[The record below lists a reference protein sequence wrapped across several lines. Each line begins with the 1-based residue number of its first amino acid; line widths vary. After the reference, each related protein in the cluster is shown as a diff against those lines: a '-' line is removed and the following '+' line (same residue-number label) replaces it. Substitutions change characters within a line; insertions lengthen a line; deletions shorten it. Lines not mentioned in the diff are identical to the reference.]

1 MPVRNLM
8 TGNEAVAL
16 AALHAGALFA
26 SAYPGTPSTEIL
38 EEFSSYE
45 GVYAEWA
52 PNEKVA
58 LEAAIG
64 ASLGGVRS
72 LAAMKHVGLNVAAD
86 PWFTLP
92 YIGVTG
98 GLVVVSADD
107 PGMHSSQNEQDN
119 RYYAKAAKVPMFEPA
134 DSQEAYDLTR
144 EAYRLSE
151 RFDTPVMLRMTTRV
165 CHSRGLV
172 EPSEPVRGARKAYTK
187 DEVKR
192 VMIPGHARL
201 RHPLM
206 VDRLDDME
214 EVASEFEHQKIE
226 EGDPRAGVV
235 TSGVAYQYVKEAF
248 PGVSILKL
256 AMTNPFPRR
265 LVREFCDRFEELYV
279 VEELEPYLEEA
290 VAALGFK
297 PRGKEGIPRVGELN
311 VDNVRDAFGELARRL
326 GTSPLPH
333 PARVEGLPARP
344 PILCA
349 GCPHRGIMYTLAGL
363 KAIIAGDIGCY
374 TLSVLPPLS
383 AHDCQVCMGA
393 SITMGHG
400 LEKALEM
407 ELGETEEEELATH
420 RVVSVLGDST
430 FFHSGVTGLM
440 EMAYNRG
447 RYTVVILDNR
457 TTAMTGFQ
465 DHPGTGRTLQGEP
478 TITVDIEMLA
488 RSLGI
493 ENVKVVD
500 PYDLAECKEVLS
512 EEMKRDAPSVVIS
525 RRACVLQVKDPD
537 RAPYAVSAEECN
549 DCGLCMGIACPAL
562 VKRGEEVLILADA
575 CTGCGVCAQV
585 CRREAIGPKTVP
597 PASRRQP
604 TR

>member
-1 MPVRNLM
+1 MAEKRLM

-16 AALHAGALFA
+16 GAYHAGVTFA

-38 EEFSSYE
+38 ESFSKLE

-64 ASLGGVRS
+64 ACLGGVRS

-86 PWFTLP
+86 PWFTAP
-92 YIGVTG
+92 YIGVSG
-98 GLVVVSADD
+98 GLVLVDADD
-107 PGMHSSQNEQDN
+107 PEMHSSQNEQDN
-119 RYYAKAAKVPMFEPA
+119 RYYAKAAKVPMLEPA
-134 DSQEAYDLTR
+134 DSQEAYDLIR
-144 EAYRLSE
+144 EAYEMSE
-151 RFDTPVMLRMTTRV
+151 RFDTIVMFRMTTRV

-172 EPSEPVRGARKAYTK
+172 EAREPGMHVPVPYEK

-201 RHPLM
+201 RHPVM
-206 VDRLDDME
+206 VDRLAEME
-214 EVASEFEHQKIE
+214 EFANEFPYQRREMG
-226 EGDPRAGVV
+226 EGDAVVV
-235 TSGVAYQYVKEAF
+235 TSGVAYQYAREAF

-256 AMTNPFPRR
+256 AMTNPLPRK
-265 LVREFCDRFEELYV
+265 LISEFCEQFKQVYV
-279 VEELEPYLEEA
+279 VEELEPYLEES
-290 VAALGFK
+290 VAALGLW
-297 PRGKEGIPRVGELN
+297 PRGKESIPRTGELN
-311 VDNVRDAFGELARRL
+311 VDNVRDAFPELAKGNPSR
-326 GTSPLPH
+326 GH
-333 PARVEGLPARP
+333 GAHVEGLPARP

-349 GCPHRGIMYTLAGL
+349 GCPHRGIMYSLARQ

-400 LEKALEM
+400 IEKALEIAS
-407 ELGETEEEELATH
+407 GESEEEGFSSH

-447 RYTVVILDNR
+447 RFTVVILDNR

-465 DHPGTGRTLQGEP
+465 DHPGTGTTLQKEP

-493 ENVKVVD
+493 ENVRVVD
-500 PYDLAECKEVLS
+500 PYDLEECLAALQ
-512 EEMKRDAPSVVIS
+512 EEMNRDAPSVVIS
-525 RRACVLQVKDPD
+525 RRACVLRDKTLE
-537 RAPYAVSAEECN
+537 RIPYEVIGEECN
-549 DCGLCMGIACPAL
+549 ECGLCMRIACPAL
-562 VKRGEEVLILADA
+562 VKRGDEIKILADT
-575 CTGCGVCAQV
+575 CTGCSVCAQV
-585 CRREAIGPKTVP
+585 CKREAIMK
-597 PASRRQP
+597 SRSES
-604 TR
+604 

>member
-1 MPVRNLM
+1 MEQQRLM

-16 AALHAGALFA
+16 GAMHAGAVFA

-38 EEFSSYE
+38 ESFSRFE

-64 ASLGGVRS
+64 ACIGGVRS

-86 PWFTLP
+86 PWFTAP
-92 YIGVTG
+92 YIGVSR

-107 PGMHSSQNEQDN
+107 PEMHSSQNEQDN
-119 RYYAKAAKVPMFEPA
+119 RYYAKAAKVPMLEPA
-134 DSQEAYDLTR
+134 DCQEAYDLTR
-144 EAYRLSE
+144 EAFGMSE
-151 RFDTPVMLRMTTRV
+151 LFDTPVLLRVTTRV

-172 EPSEPVRGARKAYTK
+172 ETREPETPEPIPYAK
-187 DEVKR
+187 DAVKR

-201 RHPLM
+201 RHPVM
-206 VDRLDDME
+206 VERLARME
-214 EVASEFEHQKIE
+214 EFSNEFVYQRAERGA
-226 EGDPRAGVV
+226 GDAVV
-235 TSGVAYQYVKEAF
+235 ITSGVAYQYVKEAF
-248 PGVSILKL
+248 PGVNILKL
-256 AMTNPFPRR
+256 TMTNPLPRR
-265 LVREFCDRFEELYV
+265 LISEFCEQFEDIYV
-279 VEELEPYLEEA
+279 VEELEPFLEEG
-290 VAALGFK
+290 VAALGLFPK
-297 PRGKEGIPRVGELN
+297 GKESVPRVGELN
-311 VDNVRDAFGELARRL
+311 VDNVRASFPELVKGHAA
-326 GTSPLPH
+326 PEHMP
-333 PARVEGLPARP
+333 RVEGLPARP

-349 GCPHRGIMYTLAGL
+349 GCPHRGIMYALARE

-374 TLSVLPPLS
+374 TLSVLPPLE

-400 LEKALEM
+400 LEKALE
-407 ELGETEEEELATH
+407 LAAGGGEEEGASSH

-465 DHPGTGRTLQGEP
+465 DHPGTGTTLQKD
-478 TITVDIEMLA
+478 TTVSVNIEMLA
-488 RSLGI
+488 RALGI
-493 ENVKVVD
+493 ENVRVVD
-500 PYDLAECKEVLS
+500 PWDLEECRRVLT
-512 EEMKRDAPSVVIS
+512 EEMNRDAPSVVIS
-525 RRACVLQVKDPD
+525 SRACVLRD
-537 RAPYAVSAEECN
+537 RTSERVPYAVLHEVCN
-549 DCGLCMGIACPAL
+549 DCELCMRIACPAL
-562 VKRGEEVLILADA
+562 VKRGDEITILADA

-585 CRREAIGPKTVP
+585 CKRKAIQ
-597 PASRRQP
+597 RM
-604 TR
+604 

>member
-1 MPVRNLM
+1 MQDRLLM

-16 AALHAGALFA
+16 AAFHAGVGFA

-38 EEFSSYE
+38 EEISKYD

-64 ASLGGVRS
+64 ASIGGMRA

-92 YIGVTG
+92 YIGVSG

-119 RYYAKAAKVPMFEPA
+119 RYYAKAAKVPMLEPA

-151 RFDTPVMLRMTTRV
+151 RFDTPVLLRLTTRV
-165 CHSRGLV
+165 CHSRSLV
-172 EPSEPVRGARKAYTK
+172 EPGDPDEVGQVPYEK

-206 VDRLDDME
+206 VERLARLE
-214 EVASEFEHQKIE
+214 ELSNEFPYQRAERGT
-226 EGDPRAGVV
+226 GDAVVV
-235 TSGVAYQYVKEAF
+235 TAGVAYQYVKEAF

-256 AMTNPFPRR
+256 AMTNPLPRK
-265 LVREFCDRFEELYV
+265 LIEDFCSQFADVYV
-279 VEELEPYLEEA
+279 VEELEPYIEEA
-290 VAALGFK
+290 VATLGLY
-297 PRGKEGIPRVGELN
+297 PRGKERVPRVGELN
-311 VDNVRDAFGELARRL
+311 IDNVSEAFGELARDR
-326 GTSPLPH
+326 GA
-333 PARVEGLPARP
+333 PAGDTPPELVDLPARP

-349 GCPHRGIMYTLAGL
+349 GCPHRGIMYVLARL
-363 KAIIAGDIGCY
+363 KAVISGDIGCY

-393 SITMGHG
+393 SISMGHG
-400 LEKALEM
+400 LAKALDAAGKD
-407 ELGETEEEELATH
+407 GEGEAPAH
-420 RVVSVLGDST
+420 RVVAVIGDST

-447 RYTVVILDNR
+447 TFTVVILDNR

-465 DHPGTGRTLQGEP
+465 HHPGTGTTLQGELSE
-478 TITVDIEMLA
+478 TVDIEMLA

-493 ENVKVVD
+493 ESVRVVD
-500 PYDLAECKEVLS
+500 PWDLAECHAVLS
-512 EEMKRDAPSVVIS
+512 EEMNRDAPSLVIS
-525 RRACVLQVKDPD
+525 RRPCILRDKESRRPAL
-537 RAPYAVSAEECN
+537 YVSRERCN
-549 DCGLCMGIACPAL
+549 DCGLCMGVACPAL
-562 VKRGEEVLILADA
+562 VKRDGEVTILEDS
-575 CTGCGVCAQV
+575 CVGCGVCAHV
-585 CRREAIGPKTVP
+585 CRREAIIRTDAPE
-597 PASRRQP
+597 A
-604 TR
+604 